1 MTEQLKD
8 LLENHEVIDQEQT
21 HLDELIQPSQHEV
34 TMQSGNPVNS
44 NLYNRIDKNESKVL
58 LEAFDEGNFQQIFD
72 QKNPA
77 N

>member
-1 MTEQLKD
+1 MTEHLKD

-21 HLDELIQPSQHEV
+21 HLDELIQPSQHEA
-34 TMQSGNPVNS
+34 TMQPGNPVNS

-58 LEAFDEGNFQQIFD
+58 LAPFDEGNFQAIFD
-72 QKNPA
+72 GKNPA

>member
-1 MTEQLKD
+1 
-8 LLENHEVIDQEQT
+8 
-21 HLDELIQPSQHEV
+21 
-34 TMQSGNPVNS
+34 MQSGNPVNS